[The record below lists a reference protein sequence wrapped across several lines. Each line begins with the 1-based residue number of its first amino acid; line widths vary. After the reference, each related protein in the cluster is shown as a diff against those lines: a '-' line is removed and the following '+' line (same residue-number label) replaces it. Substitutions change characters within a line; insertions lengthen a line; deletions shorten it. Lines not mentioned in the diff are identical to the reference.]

1 MPSLI
6 FELDQQK
13 FAIGLDAVVEVLP
26 FVPARQIPQV
36 PAVVEGVIALRGST
50 LPVLDIRARFGLP
63 PKAHA
68 LSDHLVI
75 VRIAGRKLA
84 LRVDRAHTVTE
95 LVKDVVTEVA
105 AIVPGSR
112 CISGVAQFGGD
123 IIFIHDPELFLRET
137 ELAALAEF
145 ELATT

>member
-1 MPSLI
+1 MLSLI

-13 FAIGLDAVVEVLP
+13 FAIGIEAIEEVLP

-36 PAVVEGVIALRGST
+36 PAVVEGVIGLRGVT
-50 LPVLDIRARFGLP
+50 LPVLDIRARFSLP
-63 PKAHA
+63 PKPYTLA
-68 LSDHLVI
+68 DHLIV
-75 VRIAGRKLA
+75 VRIAGRRLA

-95 LVKDVVTEVA
+95 LLEDAVTDVA

-112 CISGVAQFGGD
+112 YISGVAQFGGD
-123 IIFIHDPELFLRET
+123 IIFIHDPDLFLRET

>member
-6 FELDQQK
+6 FELDRQR
-13 FAIGLDAVVEVLP
+13 FAIGIAAVEEVLP
-26 FVPARQIPQV
+26 FVPARHVPQV
-36 PAVVEGVIALRGST
+36 PAIVEGIVDLRGAA

-63 PKAHA
+63 PKPDA
-68 LSDHLVI
+68 LSDHLIV
-75 VRIAGRKLA
+75 VRIAGRRLA
-84 LRVDRAHTVTE
+84 LHVDRAGTVAE
-95 LVKDVVTEVA
+95 LPDEAVTAAA

-112 CISGVAQFGGD
+112 YISGVAQFDGD

-145 ELATT
+145 DQAVP